1 VQVSVKGVLL
11 EGAQIV
17 LLENERGE
25 WELPGGRPEPGET
38 FEVCLIREMAE
49 ELGIE
54 IAVER
59 WLDSWIYEVLPDRF
73 VEIVTYGVRRL
84 DCAPLCL
91 SAEHSRLG
99 RFTLEELASLRL
111 PEGYRQSI
119 YRWVHP
125 LPRNGGEGRG
135 EGVAH

>member
-11 EGAQIV
+11 EGVRIA

-38 FEVCLIREMAE
+38 FEACLIREMAE

-84 DCAPLCL
+84 DCGPLCL
-91 SAEHSRLG
+91 STEHTRLG
-99 RFTLEELASLRL
+99 RFTLEELTDIRL

-119 YRWVHP
+119 CRWV
-125 LPRNGGEGRG
+125 
-135 EGVAH
+135 AK